1 MEYQRVK
8 LKLTD
13 VQYSQLDN
21 HMFAN
26 TIYKK
31 CVNIVDIG
39 NPHLE
44 PYE

>member
-8 LKLTD
+8 LTD
-13 VQYSQLDN
+13 VQYLQLDN

-31 CVNIVDIG
+31 CVTNIEDIG